1 MSRVVRKWKLC
12 ISLVSLV
19 LLLLS
24 WSVQSA
30 CGSTNVAASN
40 DILIAHDAT
49 MTLDRQ
55 YAKAARRWRRNDNNR
70 QSDRTSTESSIPEG
84 MQPIGTSM
92 VAFPSEFPSIW
103 TRFVAECEMPTDL
116 GTYRM
121 RSYVYSSPMQSLEPI
136 AMVYGDIR
144 GKENVLVR
152 VHDQCFTSEVF
163 GSLRCDCREQLKES
177 LRLVKEQG
185 GVVIYLQQEG
195 RGIGIANKVA
205 AYALQ
210 DQGLD
215 TVDANT
221 HLGFKDELRE
231 YHAIPEILKDLDI
244 RSIRLM
250 TNNPYKM
257 TQLEGLGVN
266 IVERVPI
273 EVAPNRFNQ
282 RYLRSKRDKM
292 RHILSEEILSS
303 TGSSEAS
310 QDEVENK
317 DANQQ
322 LPVDGYALGRD
333 TVIAAINA
341 IHKGELVIVVDDA
354 DRENEGDLIM
364 AAEKASPETIGFMVR
379 YTSGV
384 ICVSLEAN
392 RLEELALPPM
402 VVTNEDPKGT
412 AYSIS
417 VDYKYNTTTGISA
430 ADRAL
435 TFRKLVDPSA
445 KKEEFQRPGHV
456 FPLRYKEGGVLS
468 RRGHT
473 EASLDLTQL
482 AGLRSGGVLAEIVH
496 DDGSMMRLPALQE
509 MSRQHGLVLT
519 SVQDIKAYREE
530 LQQQQQHQQ
539 SLQQK

>member
-1 MSRVVRKWKLC
+1 MIRVVRNGKLC
-12 ISLVSLV
+12 VSLSLV
-19 LLLLS
+19 LLLHS
-24 WSVQSA
+24 WWSVQSA
-30 CGSTNVAASN
+30 SASTNVAASN
-40 DILIAHDAT
+40 EILIAQDAST

-55 YAKAARRWRRNDNNR
+55 YAKAARRWRRNER
-70 QSDRTSTESSIPEG
+70 LSTDHTMPAIPEG
-84 MQPIGTSM
+84 MQPINTST
-92 VAFPSEFPSIW
+92 VLPPNDIPSIW
-103 TRFVAECEMPTDL
+103 TRFVAECEMPTEL

-121 RSYVYSSPMQSLEPI
+121 RSYVYSSPTQSLEPI

-257 TQLEGLGVN
+257 TQLGGMGVN

-273 EVAPNRFNQ
+273 EIAPNRFNQ

-292 RHILSEEILSS
+292 RHILSKEILSS
-303 TGSSEAS
+303 SDSSATQED
-310 QDEVENK
+310 QK
-317 DANQQ
+317 DNQQQ
-322 LPVDGYALGRD
+322 LPTNGYALGRD

-341 IHKGELVIVVDDA
+341 IHRGELVIVVDDA

-364 AAEKASPETIGFMVR
+364 AAEKATPETIGFMVR

-435 TFRKLVDPSA
+435 T
-445 KKEEFQRPGHV
+445 
-456 FPLRYKEGGVLS
+456 
-468 RRGHT
+468 
-473 EASLDLTQL
+473 
-482 AGLRSGGVLAEIVH
+482 
-496 DDGSMMRLPALQE
+496 
-509 MSRQHGLVLT
+509 
-519 SVQDIKAYREE
+519 
-530 LQQQQQHQQ
+530 
-539 SLQQK
+539 